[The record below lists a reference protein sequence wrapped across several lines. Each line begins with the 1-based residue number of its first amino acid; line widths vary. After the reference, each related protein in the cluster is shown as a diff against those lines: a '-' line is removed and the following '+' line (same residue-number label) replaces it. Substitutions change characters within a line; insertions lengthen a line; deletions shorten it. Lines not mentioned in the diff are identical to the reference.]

1 MSKISIEG
9 NASGTGTL
17 TIAAPN
23 TNTNRTLTLPDD
35 TGTIVTNSGNQAGS
49 FTTLAASSTATFAAG
64 TAGAPSITTTGDTNT
79 GIFFPAAD
87 TIGFAEGG
95 AEAMRLDSDGD
106 VGIGKSTITAKL
118 DVQRTSGTTEPIG
131 RFEAAVGSYTGTS
144 LIAANTLSPD
154 SAYNLFS
161 CISDSDGDAG
171 GPFTEFS
178 VRGDGLVFMDS
189 GYGSAAAVYGCRAWV
204 NFDGTGTPAIR
215 EDGNVSSITDNGTG
229 DYTVNF
235 TTAMPDVNYAAVF
248 GGGRDTTPSTVVG
261 TCSFFAGTTTTQRL
275 LTADSNLA
283 AVDYVRA
290 MVSIFR

>member
-204 NFDGTGTPAIR
+204 NFNGTGTPAIR